1 MLRSLIRG
9 AQVAAGEPNNSL
21 KENEKRR
28 IEKAVRNARR
38 CVLPRES
45 GAGFSVSYAVPY
57 R

>member
-28 IEKAVRNARR
+28 IEKAVRPVRR
-38 CVLPRES
+38 CVLRRK
-45 GAGFSVSYAVPY
+45 GV
-57 R
+57 